1 MLVLAWIGQRAT
13 AALAIGGVLGF
24 IIPGMQTIAQG
35 ALPVLIFIFTVSSF
49 LKVDLETAARAWKRP
64 VALALLLGW
73 CLVASPVVIG
83 VLLSWTDLPDALKQA
98 VIIWAVSP
106 PMAAAIVFAMFLRLD
121 VALAVAASLAGMV
134 LLPLTGSPMSVAL
147 ARLPLDLDPLML
159 ITRVALFVGGAALLA
174 ALIRKAVGPRLLLR
188 YSHEISGVIVLI
200 LVIYATSLM
209 SGVRGYIFD
218 HPWQAFGFILL
229 AALLNAL
236 IQVITAALFWRF
248 GPFYAATAALLCGNK
263 NMSVIYANL
272 GSAITPEIMLFF
284 AAIHVPI
291 YIFPWL
297 FRRAYESVAAGRL
310 PAPFRPPA
318 KTIGRKTI

>member
-1 MLVLAWIGQRAT
+1 
-13 AALAIGGVLGF
+13 
-24 IIPGMQTIAQG
+24 MQNVAQS
-35 ALPVLIFIFTVSSF
+35 ALPFLIFIFTVSSF
-49 LKVDLETAARAWKRP
+49 LKVDLETASRAWKRP
-64 VALALLLGW
+64 AALALLLIW
-73 CLVASPVVIG
+73 CLIGAPVVVAI
-83 VLLSWTDLPDALKQA
+83 LMAWTDLSAPLWQA
-98 VIIWAVSP
+98 VMIWAVSP

-121 VALAVAASLAGMV
+121 VALAVAASLAGMI

-159 ITRVALFVGGAALLA
+159 IARVTLFVGSAALIA
-174 ALIRKAVGPRLLLR
+174 ALIRKAVGPRLLNR
-188 YSHEISGVIVLI
+188 YSHEISGVIVVI

-236 IQVITAALFWRF
+236 IQVMTAALFWRF

-291 YIFPWL
+291 YTFPWL
-297 FRRAYESVAAGRL
+297 FKGVYEGVSSGRL
-310 PAPFRPPA
+310 PFALRSPA
-318 KTIGRKTI
+318 KAGEPKPSRTPSAFRTGGRP